1 MKIFNTT
8 LISTLLLFSIS
19 ALAQNNTGIGT
30 TTPNPN
36 AILELDNNGSPLGLL
51 LPRQDISTFTLG
63 LADSGMMVYNTVDD
77 KIYIW
82 NGSAWVSATSEWGVN
97 GTDIFNLNTGNV
109 GIGINT
115 PAYKLTVVEN
125 IAGSI
130 AGLNS
135 SGSNTLMDFNN
146 AGVNPANWTFG
157 YLGNTGGNPGFMTF
171 LRGSHRFVITNNG
184 DVGIAETDP
193 QARLEINSSGNSSA
207 SFGLLMSN
215 SSLNPTLS
223 VRDDGHVGIGTSVPD
238 ATLTVIDNQQ
248 LNLQIQSSSTVG
260 TWLSMNNSSVGG
272 EWFHVINTGSANGEG
287 VGKLL
292 LQRGANGG
300 TASGLFMAMDHASLN
315 IGINH
320 SNPLEKLHLYDP
332 SDPTIRLTSSTS
344 TAFSNAANSGTIQ
357 LLEANSDPGVS
368 AFGGGLTYDGSSN
381 LLKLQTYNGATS
393 IDALSISRGSGFVG
407 IATTAPTRNLH
418 VEGTGLISG
427 RLELTATTDASGAA
441 GSGVLEIANGVR
453 IDGNEIITNTNATLF
468 LQNDNSGDLAIDA
481 STFYV
486 ESAGNRVGI
495 GTTAPSTQ
503 SKLHVAS
510 GDVAVDGSTG
520 AFGIK
525 WVTGNTLLAH
535 MHRFGAVDN
544 NLYVTNAGNSNLTGV
559 FLGSGATF
567 WTSTSDKR
575 LKENI
580 VESTY
585 GLNEI
590 LQLSPKEYNFI
601 TSENSKKQIG
611 FLAQDVYQIIPE
623 IVNKGD
629 DGEFR
634 GEGNAK
640 LSSELGFN
648 PWGINYTEL
657 IPVLVKAI
665 QELKAEN
672 EELRELIEAID
683 SK

>member
-8 LISTLLLFSIS
+8 LISTLILFSIS
-19 ALAQNNTGIGT
+19 VNAQNNTGIGT

-36 AILELDNNGSPLGLL
+36 ALLELDNNGSPLGLL

-63 LADSGMMVYNTVDD
+63 LPDSGMMVYNTVDD
-77 KIYIW
+77 KLYMW

-97 GTDIFNLNTGNV
+97 GTDIFNLSTGNV

-115 PAYKLTVVEN
+115 PAYKLTVVDN

-130 AGLNS
+130 ASLNS

-238 ATLTVIDNQQ
+238 ATLTILDNQQ

-260 TWLSMNNSSVGG
+260 TWLSMNNSSAGG

-287 VGKLL
+287 AGKLIF
-292 LQRGANGG
+292 QRGINGG
-300 TASGLFMAMDHASLN
+300 TASGLLMAMDHASLN
-315 IGINH
+315 IGIND

-332 SDPTIRLTSSTS
+332 ADPTIRLTSSTS

-381 LLKLQTYNGATS
+381 LLKLQTYNGATT
-393 IDALSISRGSGFVG
+393 IDAVSITRGSGFVG
-407 IATTAPTRNLH
+407 IGTAAPTRNLH
-418 VEGTGLISG
+418 VTGTGLISG
-427 RLELTATTDASGAA
+427 RLELTALTDASGSG
-441 GSGVLEIANGVR
+441 GSGVLEIGGSLR
-453 IDGNEIITNTNATLF
+453 LDGNEIITNTNSTLF
-468 LQNDNSGDLAIDA
+468 VQNDNNGDFRVDA
-481 STFYV
+481 SSLV
-486 ESAGNRVGI
+486 VDASANRVGI
-495 GTTAPSTQ
+495 NETAPGYRFHVSGPTGSFSDNGIRIENSSIGSGWSFYASSSGAMLLGRSSNLGTFNGTT
-503 SKLHVAS
+503 
-510 GDVAVDGSTG
+510 G
-520 AFGIK
+520 AY
-525 WVTGNTLLAH
+525 TA
-535 MHRFGAVDN
+535 
-544 NLYVTNAGNSNLTGV
+544 
-559 FLGSGATF
+559 
-567 WTSTSDKR
+567 TSDAR
-575 LKENI
+575 LKKNI
-580 VESTY
+580 RPIEDVLDKVMNVSV
-585 GLNEI
+585 
-590 LQLSPKEYNFI
+590 
-601 TSENSKKQIG
+601 KKYQYIHDAQGQKDYIG
-611 FLAQDVYQIIPE
+611 VLAQDLRNEFPE
-623 IVNKGD
+623 FVSENTED
-629 DGEFR
+629 
-634 GEGNAK
+634 EGNPLVPNQLGVDYAG
-640 LSSELGFN
+640 LSVIAL
-648 PWGINYTEL
+648 
-657 IPVLVKAI
+657 KAI

-672 EELRELIEAID
+672 KELRERIEALE